1 MTVSAVAPAWADTTT
16 TDQSETVS
24 EAPSTPVPEIP
35 VQLRTPKARGGKK
48 HHFIAKT
55 VRLCTY
61 CESEVLSDLDGL
73 SICTTSYFNMFD
85 Y

>member
-1 MTVSAVAPAWADTTT
+1 MPTVAPAWADTTT

-35 VQLRTPKARGGKK
+35 VQLRTPKARGGGGKK

-55 VRLCTY
+55 VRLCTD
-61 CESEVLSDLDGL
+61 CESKVFSDLNGL
-73 SICTTSYFNMFD
+73 STCTTSCFNVLD